1 MDFFSMKKYIFFICL
16 LFVMTNCNKVEKENK
31 NQEQSQE
38 ENTIKIDSTIPNQQ
52 EIVEHQIDPSVYD
65 DTPAYQ
71 NDVFDCEDPRI
82 LEMIYEKYP
91 SYREIGITNIFTL
104 NRNDVLKTCECEGV
118 VDLFEGVKMLEGAGY
133 ILKYRAQLKDD
144 GRIVGRV
151 QVINPNKKDE
161 SRR

>member
-1 MDFFSMKKYIFFICL
+1 MINNIMKKYIFFICL
-16 LFVMTNCNKVEKENK
+16 LFVMTNCNKIEKENK
-31 NQEQSQE
+31 NQEQPQA

-71 NDVFDCEDPRI
+71 NDIFDCEDPRI

-91 SYREIGITNIFTL
+91 LFKAIGITNIFTL
-104 NRNDVLKTCECEGV
+104 NRNDVLKTCECEGF
-118 VDLFEGVKMLEGAGY
+118 VDPFKEISASRGSGAT
-133 ILKYRAQLKDD
+133 IIKYRAQLKND

-151 QVINPNKKDE
+151 EVIKP
-161 SRR
+161 

>member
-1 MDFFSMKKYIFFICL
+1 MKKYVFFICS
-16 LFVMTNCNKVEKENK
+16 LFIMTNCNKIEKENK

-118 VDLFEGVKMLEGAGY
+118 LGQLGNSVLLTV
-133 ILKYRAQLKDD
+133 KYRAQLKDD
-144 GRIVGRV
+144 GRIVGYI

>member
-1 MDFFSMKKYIFFICL
+1 MKKYIFFICS
-16 LFVMTNCNKVEKENK
+16 LFIMTNCNKIEKENK

-38 ENTIKIDSTIPNQQ
+38 ENAIKIDSTIPNQQ

-71 NDVFDCEDPRI
+71 NDIFDCEDPRI

-118 VDLFEGVKMLEGAGY
+118 VDIFNGKGTGTVGIIEIV
-133 ILKYRAQLKDD
+133 KYRAQLKDD
-144 GRIVGRV
+144 GRIVGYV
-151 QVINPNKKDE
+151 QFINPNKKDE

>member
-1 MDFFSMKKYIFFICL
+1 MKKYVFFICS
-16 LFVMTNCNKVEKENK
+16 LFIMTNCNKIEKENK

-38 ENTIKIDSTIPNQQ
+38 ENAIKIDSTIPNQQ

-71 NDVFDCEDPRI
+71 NDIFDCEDPRI

-118 VDLFEGVKMLEGAGY
+118 VDIFNGKGTGTVGIIEIV
-133 ILKYRAQLKDD
+133 KYRAQLKDD
-144 GRIVGRV
+144 GRIVGYV
-151 QVINPNKKDE
+151 QFINTNKKDE